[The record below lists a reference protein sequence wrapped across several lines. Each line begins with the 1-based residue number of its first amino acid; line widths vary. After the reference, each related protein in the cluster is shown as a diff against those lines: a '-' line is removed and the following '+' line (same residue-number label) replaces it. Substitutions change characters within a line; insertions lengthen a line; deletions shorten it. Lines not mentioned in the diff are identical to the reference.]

1 MHPATMHLRSSR
13 YIPSGEDAPLSDQ
26 EMIDNQLLSESIA
39 YLKPKK
45 PSPSFASASDS
56 APATMKDDCK
66 YCISRWDEMS

>member
-1 MHPATMHLRSSR
+1 MHLRSSR